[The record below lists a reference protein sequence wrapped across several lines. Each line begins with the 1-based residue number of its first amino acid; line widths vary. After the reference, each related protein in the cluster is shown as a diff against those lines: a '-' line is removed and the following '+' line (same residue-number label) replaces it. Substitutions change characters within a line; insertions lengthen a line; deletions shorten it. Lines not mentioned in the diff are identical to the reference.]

1 MSQDPKHLSAYT
13 YTLLTKSTTCQSK
26 LSILSEQLGTFKYEI
41 EVIGAQ
47 FDIDKFLVEVYR
59 VCKNSICIFCGREQF
74 SQIYSFF
81 TKIECVE

>member
-1 MSQDPKHLSAYT
+1 MSQDPKHLSAHT

-47 FDIDKFLVEVYR
+47 FDIDKFLLEKDMALEPIDNILSLESTNRSSVLFKE
-59 VCKNSICIFCGREQF
+59 EA
-74 SQIYSFF
+74 
-81 TKIECVE
+81 